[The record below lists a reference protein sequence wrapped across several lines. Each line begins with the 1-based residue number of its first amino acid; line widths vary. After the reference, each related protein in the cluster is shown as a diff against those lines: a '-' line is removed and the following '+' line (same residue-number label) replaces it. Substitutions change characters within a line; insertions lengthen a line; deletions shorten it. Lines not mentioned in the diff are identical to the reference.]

1 MVLPTSFG
9 VPVLRGKEEVP
20 AEQKR
25 KAVLALAQ
33 DVPVFLCLPEADKLM
48 WRCDDAVGAAWFVD
62 SYLDMMQLSD
72 ARAHAASF
80 AADQA
85 YCVDVSQ
92 RKTQAFCA
100 DRYLS

>member
-1 MVLPTSFG
+1 M
-9 VPVLRGKEEVP
+9 
-20 AEQKR
+20 
-25 KAVLALAQ
+25 
-33 DVPVFLCLPEADKLM
+33 
-48 WRCDDAVGAAWFVD
+48 AAWWQTLTHLLL
-62 SYLDMMQLSD
+62 YLDMMQLSD

-80 AADQA
+80 AADQV

>member
-1 MVLPTSFG
+1 MAG
-9 VPVLRGKEEVP
+9 ADAP
-20 AEQKR
+20 A
-25 KAVLALAQ
+25 L
-33 DVPVFLCLPEADKLM
+33 
-48 WRCDDAVGAAWFVD
+48 
-62 SYLDMMQLSD
+62 YLDMMQLSD

-85 YCVDVSQ
+85 YSVDVSQ

>member
-1 MVLPTSFG
+1 MKQRV
-9 VPVLRGKEEVP
+9 
-20 AEQKR
+20 
-25 KAVLALAQ
+25 
-33 DVPVFLCLPEADKLM
+33 
-48 WRCDDAVGAAWFVD
+48 AAW
-62 SYLDMMQLSD
+62 LDNSCLDVMQLID

>member
-1 MVLPTSFG
+1 M
-9 VPVLRGKEEVP
+9 
-20 AEQKR
+20 
-25 KAVLALAQ
+25 LARAQ
-33 DVPVFLCLPEADKLM
+33 DVPALLYLQEAGTLM
-48 WRCDDAVGAAWFVD
+48 WRCDEAGKAAWFVV

>member
-1 MVLPTSFG
+1 
-9 VPVLRGKEEVP
+9 
-20 AEQKR
+20 
-25 KAVLALAQ
+25 
-33 DVPVFLCLPEADKLM
+33 M
-48 WRCDDAVGAAWFVD
+48 WRCDEAVDAAWFAD
-62 SYLDMMQLSD
+62 SYLDMMQLTD

>member
-1 MVLPTSFG
+1 MRRCV
-9 VPVLRGKEEVP
+9 E
-20 AEQKR
+20 
-25 KAVLALAQ
+25 AV
-33 DVPVFLCLPEADKLM
+33 E
-48 WRCDDAVGAAWFVD
+48 AAWFVD
-62 SYLDMMQLSD
+62 SYLDVMQLTD
-72 ARAHAASF
+72 ARAHTASF